1 MKEIYFKPLYES
13 GLERTTILEYNRVA
27 DCLLGGIVEGLM
39 SQGYTEKMAICFL
52 SSKILRCELDGG
64 LDDSLL
70 KFGKRYAKKMAES
83 YRDDC
88 KRYAEEG

>member
-1 MKEIYFKPLYES
+1 MSEIYFKPLYES
-13 GLERTTILEYNRVA
+13 NIDRLPILEYRRVA
-27 DCLLGGIVEGLM
+27 DNLLGGIVEGLID
-39 SQGYTEKMAICFL
+39 QGYTQEMAICFL

-64 LDDSLL
+64 LDDDLL

-88 KRYAEEG
+88 KRYAEES